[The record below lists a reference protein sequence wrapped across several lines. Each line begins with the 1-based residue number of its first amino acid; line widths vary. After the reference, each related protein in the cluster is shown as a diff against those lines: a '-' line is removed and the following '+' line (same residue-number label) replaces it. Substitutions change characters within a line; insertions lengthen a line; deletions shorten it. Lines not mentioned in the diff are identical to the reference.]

1 MLPFKD
7 SERSIFGRLWLIL
20 LCRVLISVGY
30 SIAFPYFAVYLSR
43 DRAFDLRLI
52 GLVMGLS
59 LVVSAIAQILGG
71 LAADRLGRRRVM
83 MGGMAARSLCILAMA
98 ISIEARAG
106 LSTLMALHWLG
117 SFAAGF
123 FDSAADAWTADWF
136 DEKARL
142 KAFSWIRTGGN
153 LGWALGPV
161 LGGLGMGKG
170 YAGLFFWTA
179 GIYAGCLVLLR
190 TWLDESPHHPR
201 RDLPAAQMLAH
212 FLDRKLLILGLGTL
226 LIGTVMSQLITPL
239 SIYAVDFMG
248 MSAAKLGFLFSIN
261 GAVVVLFQI
270 PLAHWGQGKKLSVFL
285 WGGSIFYAL
294 GYGYLSLAAGFGFA
308 AAAVAGVTLGEIA
321 VSPAMNA
328 VAANLAG
335 EETKGAYLGFV
346 RFARQM
352 GWAIGPVI
360 GGWGLAFWGRL
371 RPCPY
376 WMLIG
381 ACALAAAVVYR
392 SLGLRLSARE
402 EGQLI

>member
-1 MLPFKD
+1 
-7 SERSIFGRLWLIL
+7 
-20 LCRVLISVGY
+20 
-30 SIAFPYFAVYLSR
+30 
-43 DRAFDLRLI
+43 
-52 GLVMGLS
+52 
-59 LVVSAIAQILGG
+59 
-71 LAADRLGRRRVM
+71 
-83 MGGMAARSLCILAMA
+83 
-98 ISIEARAG
+98 
-106 LSTLMALHWLG
+106 
-117 SFAAGF
+117 
-123 FDSAADAWTADWF
+123 
-136 DEKARL
+136 
-142 KAFSWIRTGGN
+142 
-153 LGWALGPV
+153 
-161 LGGLGMGKG
+161 
-170 YAGLFFWTA
+170 
-179 GIYAGCLVLLR
+179 
-190 TWLDESPHHPR
+190 
-201 RDLPAAQMLAH
+201 MLAH